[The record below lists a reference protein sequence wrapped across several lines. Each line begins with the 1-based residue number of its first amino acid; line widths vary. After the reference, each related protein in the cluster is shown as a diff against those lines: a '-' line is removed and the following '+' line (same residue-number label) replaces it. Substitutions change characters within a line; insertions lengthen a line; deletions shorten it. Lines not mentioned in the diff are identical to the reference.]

1 MTQSP
6 RTHPQIRGL
15 LETGIYLP
23 RFTDRGVACD
33 RGLAQESQLVT
44 CMNAL
49 SMLFGAALVALGVLA
64 AALADRIRGLRV
76 AREAASR
83 PPRMVIPVVE
93 QPEPVRQAAP
103 KPRAPRQEAKQS
115 AAEGGDDVIAA
126 LVAAGYKKPI
136 ATEATWACSSAERA
150 TVEGWTASAL
160 RRCARGGMS

>member
-1 MTQSP
+1 MS
-6 RTHPQIRGL
+6 
-15 LETGIYLP
+15 
-23 RFTDRGVACD
+23 
-33 RGLAQESQLVT
+33 
-44 CMNAL
+44 MNAL

-76 AREAASR
+76 SREVASR
-83 PPRMVIPVVE
+83 APRAVAPSIPVVE
-93 QPEPVRQAAP
+93 QPELVRQAAAP
-103 KPRAPRQEAKQS
+103 KVRVRVSQDAKP

-136 ATEATWACSSAERA
+136 ATEATWACSAAERT